1 MATQDTATIVTL
13 HQPKAKTPAERA
25 KAYRDRK
32 REKAGTPVAQ
42 KPVFSAP
49 VAPAPKQPRP
59 AVTPVTR
66 RHAVTPS
73 QPLASLALAVAAFA
87 LAAVG
92 VTMNGWFARSL
103 GSSDIAGW
111 LFLALGIAAD
121 LAALAIPCCAARQW
135 QARQRGTAAAAWLAW
150 AATFAFA
157 VIAGIGFASVN
168 ISDVTTARASRV
180 TPATETARAQLADAM
195 TARDK
200 ECKGGVGKFCRERE
214 TAVAERRQALD
225 AAMHAIAQTADP
237 QTEAASKIVAWLSF
251 GTIRPSGDD
260 FAMLRLILLALLPQI
275 GGILLMIGRK
285 AE

>member
-1 MATQDTATIVTL
+1 ATIVTL

-111 LFLALGIAAD
+111 LFLALVIAAD
-121 LAALAIPCCAARQW
+121 LAA
-135 QARQRGTAAAAWLAW
+135 
-150 AATFAFA
+150 
-157 VIAGIGFASVN
+157 
-168 ISDVTTARASRV
+168 
-180 TPATETARAQLADAM
+180 
-195 TARDK
+195 
-200 ECKGGVGKFCRERE
+200 
-214 TAVAERRQALD
+214 
-225 AAMHAIAQTADP
+225 
-237 QTEAASKIVAWLSF
+237 
-251 GTIRPSGDD
+251 
-260 FAMLRLILLALLPQI
+260 
-275 GGILLMIGRK
+275 
-285 AE
+285 